1 MYKIINVIR
10 IYEKANESA
19 LLNTRV
25 TFVYPFFT
33 FLAQNEEF
41 GTQIKTV
48 KFLQDSIEFSK
59 AISKAMPKLQEMLLS
74 KTNSDVFEAVDL
86 FTTGYMFGIKGTENG
101 MRQMLYL
108 VWSSDKEK
116 RDAVSD
122 AYKKVLFTTD
132 QTGR

>member
-1 MYKIINVIR
+1 MH
-10 IYEKANESA
+10 S
-19 LLNTRV
+19 
-25 TFVYPFFT
+25 TFK
-33 FLAQNEEF
+33 NEEL

-48 KFLQDSIEFSK
+48 QFLQDSIEFSK
-59 AISKAMPKLQEMLLS
+59 VVSRAMPKLQEMLLS
-74 KTNSDVFEAVDL
+74 KTNSDVYEAVDL

-101 MRQMLYL
+101 MKQMLYL